1 MADTSS
7 TPSSV
12 HRIPPLRRSEN
23 YTTWRIQ
30 MEDILTDMDMY
41 GHVSSSKPM
50 PPLTETEVTIT
61 PPADAKGVQPPDTI
75 SILTN
80 SSAQDAWLKVDRK
93 ALSHIRLRV
102 DAHSLTHI
110 QNCTLSAQAWNL
122 LSATFQVQGTVGL
135 IDL

>member
-12 HRIPPLRRSEN
+12 HRILPLRGSEN

-41 GHVSSSKPM
+41 GHVSGSKPM
-50 PPLTETEVTIT
+50 PPLTETEVTLT
-61 PPADAKGVQPPDTI
+61 HPADAKGVQPPDTI
-75 SILTN
+75 SILTD

-93 ALSHIRLRV
+93 ALSHIRLR
-102 DAHSLTHI
+102 
-110 QNCTLSAQAWNL
+110 
-122 LSATFQVQGTVGL
+122 
-135 IDL
+135 